1 LIPPKYPKVL
11 VVDDERDVL
20 ITIKKGLEEYGFL
33 VDAFSDPI
41 EALASFRAS
50 DYGISLLDLRLPCMN
65 GLELSLKIRKLDK
78 AVKVCFI
85 TAFPAYYETLVEEN
99 PDLDF
104 PCFIKKPVTID
115 ALVKRI
121 KSELHVED

>member
-1 LIPPKYPKVL
+1 MIPPKYPKVL

>member
-85 TAFPAYYETLVEEN
+85 TSFPAYYETLVEEN

-121 KSELHVED
+121 KSELHVVD

>member
-1 LIPPKYPKVL
+1 MISPKYPKVL

-20 ITIKKGLEEYGFL
+20 FTIKKGLEEYGFL

-50 DYGISLLDLRLPCMN
+50 EYGLSLLDLRLPCMN

-78 AVKVCFI
+78 IVKVCFI

-104 PCFIKKPVTID
+104 SCFIKKPVTID

-121 KSELHVED
+121 KAELHIED

>member
-1 LIPPKYPKVL
+1 LIETKYPKVL

-33 VDAFSDPI
+33 VDVYNDPI
-41 EALASFRAS
+41 EALASFRTNE
-50 DYGISLLDLRLPCMN
+50 YGLSLLDVRLPSMN
-65 GLELSLKIRKLDK
+65 GLELSLKIRELDK

-85 TAFPAYYETLVEEN
+85 TAFPVYYETLVEEN
-99 PDLDF
+99 PNLDF
-104 PCFIKKPVTID
+104 SCFIKKPVTID

-121 KSELHVED
+121 KAELHIED

>member
-1 LIPPKYPKVL
+1 MIAPKKPKIL

-20 ITIKKGLEEYGFL
+20 LTIKKGLEEYGFL
-33 VDAFSDPI
+33 VDAFNDPT

-50 DYGISLLDLRLPCMN
+50 EYVLSLLDLRLPFMN

-85 TAFPAYYETLVEEN
+85 TAFPVYYETLVEEN
-99 PDLDF
+99 PDLGF
-104 PCFIKKPVTID
+104 SCFIKKPVTID
-115 ALVKRI
+115 ILVKRI
-121 KSELHVED
+121 KAELHIQD

>member
-1 LIPPKYPKVL
+1 MITPKNPKIL

-20 ITIKKGLEEYGFL
+20 LTIKKGLEEYGFL
-33 VDAFSDPI
+33 VDAFNDPI

-50 DYGISLLDLRLPCMN
+50 EYVLSLLGLRLPFMN

-85 TAFPAYYETLVEEN
+85 TAFPVYYETLVEEN

-104 PCFIKKPVTID
+104 SCFIRKPVTID
-115 ALVKRI
+115 ILVKRI
-121 KSELHVED
+121 KAELHIQD

>member
-1 LIPPKYPKVL
+1 MIPPKYPKVL

-50 DYGISLLDLRLPCMN
+50 EYVLSLLDLRLPFMN

>member
-1 LIPPKYPKVL
+1 
-11 VVDDERDVL
+11 
-20 ITIKKGLEEYGFL
+20 
-33 VDAFSDPI
+33 
-41 EALASFRAS
+41 LASFRAS
-50 DYGISLLDLRLPCMN
+50 EYSISLLDLRLPCMN

-78 AVKVCFI
+78 AIKVCFI

-115 ALVKRI
+115 ALIKRI
-121 KSELHVED
+121 KAELHV